1 MNYKV
6 HDGQYYMAQGYID
19 AREDDCCITNK
30 RQAVDLCG
38 GTYCQMGSTA
48 YINGKVSKCV
58 VWCPNNS
65 PSNVWSN
72 ILEQNEDVFREYR
85 RGTDADTK
93 KDIDECNSE
102 NCRTY
107 IKDPII
113 RIIFLREDSNTYYRF
128 LGIYVLDVKTS
139 KENNELVWRRISMR
153 LNLSELPR
161 ILDLAKCVNDAVV
174 QSSCGLI

>member
-1 MNYKV
+1 MDSIIWRKAISTPV
-6 HDGQYYMAQGYID
+6 K
-19 AREDDCCITNK
+19 DDCCITNK

-113 RIIFLREDSNTYYRF
+113 RIIFLREDGNTYYRF

>member
-19 AREDDCCITNK
+19 AREDDCSITNK

-65 PSNVWSN
+65 PS
-72 ILEQNEDVFREYR
+72 
-85 RGTDADTK
+85 TDADTK

-113 RIIFLREDSNTYYRF
+113 RIIFLREDGNTYYRF

-161 ILDLAKCVNDAVV
+161 ILDLAKCVNNAVV